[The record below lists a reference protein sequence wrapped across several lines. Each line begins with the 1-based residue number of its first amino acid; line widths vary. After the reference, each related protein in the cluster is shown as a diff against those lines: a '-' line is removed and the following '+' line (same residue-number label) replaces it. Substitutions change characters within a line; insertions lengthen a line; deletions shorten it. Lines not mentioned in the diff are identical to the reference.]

1 MPKFLHLPRNGHARI
16 SPRPPPPPPPPP
28 RNGRPSIEWHGVV
41 SCICTVQWRSLFK
54 LIGMFN
60 VMRLWTVPLHP
71 SFFTLSFGH
80 GSLCGQLA
88 FGASGGSA
96 CSRRPGHTLCH
107 WRHCGR
113 WTCPLLDHQLPSPSS
128 LAWPVACGP
137 AAGLDAWVAHALRGR
152 LLTGRHIDTRQGTAR
167 FPWRRLRAGLHQP
180 QGCARAAS
188 GIPDSFG
195 KCFNAELSFPGDGV
209 RPWNIRSSQTAATA
223 WTGLSQQCW
232 HVFSQ
237 HFRNDKT
244 WWLLFAWR
252 VRNLT
257 SSSTGRSDSSSR
269 MRLTPASATS
279 SIFWCSLSSPLSRPS
294 SFGCST
300 ARAATGWPS

>member
-1 MPKFLHLPRNGHARI
+1 
-16 SPRPPPPPPPPP
+16 
-28 RNGRPSIEWHGVV
+28 
-41 SCICTVQWRSLFK
+41 
-54 LIGMFN
+54 
-60 VMRLWTVPLHP
+60 MRLWTVPLHP

-195 KCFNAELSFPGDGV
+195 NASTPNWAFPVTAFGRGTYEARRLRQPPELAF
-209 RPWNIRSSQTAATA
+209 RSS
-223 WTGLSQQCW
+223 
-232 HVFSQ
+232 V
-237 HFRNDKT
+237 D
-244 WWLLFAWR
+244 
-252 VRNLT
+252 T
-257 SSSTGRSDSSSR
+257 SSHSTSETTRRDGSCSR
-269 MRLTPASATS
+269 GGWGTWPLPALAVATRHPV
-279 SIFWCSLSSPLSRPS
+279 CV
-294 SFGCST
+294 
-300 ARAATGWPS
+300 

>member
-1 MPKFLHLPRNGHARI
+1 MPV
-16 SPRPPPPPPPPP
+16 SRPDPLPPPPPP

-152 LLTGRHIDTRQGTAR
+152 LLTGRH
-167 FPWRRLRAGLHQP
+167 RRLLGGHVSLCKHVICWDSGLLNHCFETP
-180 QGCARAAS
+180 QHFMPSQDTFTRSFRNQVFLMADCV
-188 GIPDSFG
+188 IPLHPWIEALHLD
-195 KCFNAELSFPGDGV
+195 CLPGDV
-209 RPWNIRSSQTAATA
+209 CLQAVSN
-223 WTGLSQQCW
+223 
-232 HVFSQ
+232 
-237 HFRNDKT
+237 
-244 WWLLFAWR
+244 
-252 VRNLT
+252 
-257 SSSTGRSDSSSR
+257 
-269 MRLTPASATS
+269 
-279 SIFWCSLSSPLSRPS
+279 
-294 SFGCST
+294 
-300 ARAATGWPS
+300 ARIAPH